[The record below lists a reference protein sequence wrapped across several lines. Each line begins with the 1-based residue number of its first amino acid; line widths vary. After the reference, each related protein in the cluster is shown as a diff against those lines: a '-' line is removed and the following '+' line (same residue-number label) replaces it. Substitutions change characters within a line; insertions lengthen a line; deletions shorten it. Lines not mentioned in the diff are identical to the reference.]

1 MHLYEQ
7 VIDKQV
13 DEIVYPSKFKRKDR
27 NVTISQLCKKLCMFS
42 EDK

>member
-13 DEIVYPSKFKRKDR
+13 DEIVYPSKFKRKDKEC
-27 NVTISQLCKKLCMFS
+27 NNFTTL
-42 EDK
+42 